1 MKIFQTFWGGQYW
14 NDPTLR
20 SKSFQCQVQ
29 STDKI
34 PENARFWP
42 FELWSLHGSFL
53 PEQSPTK
60 NSDSIVQQ
68 LKTSTVLGGGRE
80 GEGWNHHCWWSAW
93 IQERGGRCWRDEG
106 VVLKRCGDVLAVGV
120 GERGTTW
127 WKLVQCSLDRSNAPP
142 NNCRLDELN
151 MFQSWSPL
159 GLGPSHHLS
168 TSSRWYRWNLW
179 KLPKHWITNNSWRRV
194 GFKEGRTDSYLLQLT
209 PFTTYHPRELYVF
222 FHTWQFCPGST
233 DVPWTG

>member
-80 GEGWNHHCWWSAW
+80 GEGWNHHCWWSSW
-93 IQERGGRCWRDEG
+93 IQERRRGGG
-106 VVLKRCGDVLAVGV
+106 AVLKRWGGGAEEMWRCPGCGGG
-120 GERGTTW
+120 GERNDLVKVGSVQFGPFKRTSKQLQIGRIEHVS
-127 WKLVQCSLDRSNAPP
+127 KLVAA
-142 NNCRLDELN
+142 
-151 MFQSWSPL
+151 
-159 GLGPSHHLS
+159 G
-168 TSSRWYRWNLW
+168 
-179 KLPKHWITNNSWRRV
+179 
-194 GFKEGRTDSYLLQLT
+194 
-209 PFTTYHPRELYVF
+209 
-222 FHTWQFCPGST
+222 
-233 DVPWTG
+233 PWTQSPPVH